1 MMMNYVEEDVEIMVL
16 HSIERVEII
25 VAHAKIVAH
34 AEIVA
39 HCRGG
44 SKQ

>member
-1 MMMNYVEEDVEIMVL
+1 MMKYVEEEVELIVI
-16 HSIERVEII
+16 HGIERVEIM
-25 VAHAKIVAH
+25 VAHANIVAH